1 MWNGTMFV
9 DLDWPL
15 NASSLLSAS
24 AELLVSFSWGIWC
37 SPSYP
42 FISSRLGTGSS
53 RRHNSIMTSFATI
66 CCMTMMHVDL
76 TRSCKLL
83 SFFCIL
89 YLKYLIIPEL
99 MLGLMHKSQFY
110 SVINTRWLHE
120 WKWNNSIKKRNP
132 SSGQLQS

>member
-1 MWNGTMFV
+1 MFAKLSFHFQQARHGV
-9 DLDWPL
+9 LD
-15 NASSLLSAS
+15 
-24 AELLVSFSWGIWC
+24 
-37 SPSYP
+37 
-42 FISSRLGTGSS
+42 
-53 RRHNSIMTSFATI
+53 RRHNSTMTSFTKI
-66 CCMTMMHVDL
+66 CCMMHVDL

-120 WKWNNSIKKRNP
+120 IENETTASESAIHRQDSYNRKCNYFHVCSC
-132 SSGQLQS
+132 Q